1 MAWRHSAARCVGRL
15 AFALAAGSMV
25 GNPARAEAVKYT
37 IDPTH
42 TFPMF
47 EVSHLGF
54 SKHRG
59 RFNSTH
65 GTLLLD
71 REAKRG
77 EIEITIDAASIDTGH
92 EALEK
97 VLRSDGFFNVE
108 QFPVL
113 RFRSRNFTFG
123 EAGLISIDGE
133 LSLLGVTRPVSLQLY
148 HFYCGP
154 RLFPPA
160 NICGANAIG
169 KLIRS
174 EFGMDKYTRLGVGD
188 EVTLNIQVE
197 AIADPVAPPPTN

>member
-1 MAWRHSAARCVGRL
+1 MRVTCRFSVARFAGAIALTAGLLLGGSAG
-15 AFALAAGSMV
+15 
-25 GNPARAEAVKYT
+25 AEAVKYT

-47 EVSHLGF
+47 ELSHLGF

-59 RFNSTH
+59 RFNSTR
-65 GTLLLD
+65 GTLMLD
-71 REAKRG
+71 HEAKRG
-77 EIEITIDAASIDTGH
+77 EIDITIDAASIDTGH

-97 VLRSDGFFNVE
+97 VLRSEDFFNVE
-108 QFPVL
+108 KFPLL
-113 RFRSRNFTFG
+113 RFRSTNFTFG
-123 EAGLISIDGE
+123 DTGLIAIDGE
-133 LSLLGVTRPVSLQLY
+133 LSLLGVTHPVSLQLY

-160 NICGANAIG
+160 NICGANATG

-174 EFGMDKYTRLGVGD
+174 EFGMDKYTRIGVGD

-197 AIADPVAPPPTN
+197 AIADPVAPPMSN